1 MFYEGEVDEGFSR
14 DFQGEENS
22 LSYSEIELDHL
33 RFQEELLLI
42 TRNKPPWLRV

>member
-1 MFYEGEVDEGFSR
+1 MKGQLMRDFLR